1 MRMRDWSSDGCSSDL
16 TPFFIHARWARRRAR
31 SSATAKPPPRRR
43 SASPAATTP
52 KSWAMA
58 EFAYL
63 AIATSGKEQR
73 GHIAAETIA
82 AARAELDRRRLFVLL
97 NESEKSRDAAP
108 ALFSLRRRYAGGRR
122 GQARARTG
130 VSRQYSGKDKTK

>member
-43 SASPAATTP
+43 SASPAATTT

-63 AIATSGKEQR
+63 AIAPSGKDQR

-82 AARAELDRRRLFVLL
+82 AARAEIDRRRLFVLR
-97 NESEKSRDAAP
+97 NDSEPRRVAPP
-108 ALFSLRRRYAGGRR
+108 ALFRIAC
-122 GQARARTG
+122 Q
-130 VSRQYSGKDKTK
+130 K